1 MTSMKQG
8 RGSVLPALTNRWMK
22 ANDVETDLLVMKKN
36 AVLDPFQPD
45 FESDR
50 KTQVPFH
57 TTQDLEEDPRGISRE
72 LMDQNRSLS
81 NYKNHT
87 ELKEGDHYRVDF
99 TLSDDQPILVDSHQF
114 DLPEGHRAT
123 AIISTASQGEGAYY
137 RNGAVRIQLKED
149 ALLHLIVLDQVD
161 EGVSSNLSLIADMED
176 GAELKVTTVCLGSGK
191 SNFYLWG
198 DLVGYE
204 SKADIHTAYLGW
216 GQARM
221 DFFYNV
227 AFFNHFTDGHIE
239 ANGALL
245 DRAYKSFR
253 DTLDF
258 KEGSVGAIGGEEEFT
273 LLLSEEANS
282 LAVPILL
289 CHEDLVQANHAASNG
304 KLDEDILFYLM
315 SRGFPRS
322 EAEGLIV
329 ESRMRPSLDRIPDED
344 LRENLKKVIHERIVN
359 RHGK

>member
-1 MTSMKQG
+1 MTSVKQG

-22 ANDVETDLLVMKKN
+22 ANDVETDLLVMEENVK
-36 AVLDPFQPD
+36 LPSFQPD

-57 TTQDLEEDPRGISRE
+57 TAEDLEEDPRGISRD
-72 LMDQNRSLS
+72 LMDQNRIFA

-87 ELKEGDHYRVDF
+87 ELEEGDHYRVDF

-123 AIISTASQGEGAYY
+123 AIISTASQGEGDYY
-137 RNGAVRIQLKED
+137 RNGAVRVQLKED
-149 ALLHLIVLDQVD
+149 ALLHLIVLDQVG
-161 EGVSSNLSLIADMED
+161 EGVRSNISLIADMED
-176 GAELKVTTVCLGSGK
+176 GAELKLTTVCLGSGK

-204 SKADIHTAYLGW
+204 SKVDIHTAYLGW
-216 GQARM
+216 GRARM

-258 KEGSVGAIGGEEEFT
+258 KEGSVGAVGGEEEFT

-344 LRENLKKVIHERIVN
+344 LRESLKKVIHERIVN

>member
-22 ANDVETDLLVMKKN
+22 ANDVETDLLVMEENVK
-36 AVLDPFQPD
+36 LPSFRPD

-57 TTQDLEEDPRGISRE
+57 TARDLEEDPRGISQD
-72 LMDQNRSLS
+72 LMDQNRIFA

-87 ELKEGDHYRVDF
+87 ELEEGDHYRVDF

-176 GAELKVTTVCLGSGK
+176 GAELKLTTVCLGSGK

-227 AFFNHFTDGHIE
+227 TFFNHFTDGHIE

-258 KEGSVGAIGGEEEFT
+258 KEGSVGAVGGEEEFT

>member
-22 ANDVETDLLVMKKN
+22 ANDVETDLLVMEENVK
-36 AVLDPFQPD
+36 LPSFRPD

-57 TTQDLEEDPRGISRE
+57 TARDLEEDPRGISRE
-72 LMDQNRSLS
+72 LMDQNRIFA
-81 NYKNHT
+81 NYNNHT
-87 ELKEGDHYRVDF
+87 ELEEGDHYRVDF

-123 AIISTASQGEGAYY
+123 AIISTASQGEGDYY
-137 RNGAVRIQLKED
+137 RNGAVRVQLKED
-149 ALLHLIVLDQVD
+149 ALLHLIVLDQVG
-161 EGVSSNLSLIADMED
+161 EGVRSNISLIADMED
-176 GAELKVTTVCLGSGK
+176 GAELKLTTVCLGSGK

-204 SKADIHTAYLGW
+204 SKTDIHTAYLGW

-227 AFFNHFTDGHIE
+227 TFFNHFTEGHIE

-258 KEGSVGAIGGEEEFT
+258 KEGSVGAVGGEEEFT

-344 LRENLKKVIHERIVN
+344 LRESLKKVIHERIVN

>member
-22 ANDVETDLLVMKKN
+22 ANDVVTDLLVMEENVK
-36 AVLDPFQPD
+36 LPSFRPD

-57 TTQDLEEDPRGISRE
+57 TAEDLEEDPRGISRE
-72 LMDQNRSLS
+72 LMDQNRIFA

-87 ELKEGDHYRVDF
+87 ELEEGDHYRVDF

-149 ALLHLIVLDQVD
+149 ALLHLIVLDRVD
-161 EGVSSNLSLIADMED
+161 EGVRSNLSLIADMED
-176 GAELKVTTVCLGSGK
+176 GAELKLTTVCLGSGK

-204 SKADIHTAYLGW
+204 SKTDIHTAYLGW

-227 AFFNHFTDGHIE
+227 TFFNHFTEGHIE

-258 KEGSVGAIGGEEEFT
+258 KEGSVGAVGGEEEFT

>member
-8 RGSVLPALTNRWMK
+8 RGSVLPALTNRRMK
-22 ANDVETDLLVMKKN
+22 ANDVETDLLVMEENVK
-36 AVLDPFQPD
+36 LPSFRPD

-57 TTQDLEEDPRGISRE
+57 TAEDLEEDPRGISRD
-72 LMDQNRSLS
+72 LMDQNRIFA

-87 ELKEGDHYRVDF
+87 ELEEGDHYRVDF

-123 AIISTASQGEGAYY
+123 AIISTASQGEGDYY
-137 RNGAVRIQLKED
+137 RNGAVRVQLKED
-149 ALLHLIVLDQVD
+149 ALLHLIVLDQVG
-161 EGVSSNLSLIADMED
+161 EGVRSNISLIADMED
-176 GAELKVTTVCLGSGK
+176 GAELKLTTVCLGSGK

-204 SKADIHTAYLGW
+204 SKTDIHTAYLGW

-227 AFFNHFTDGHIE
+227 TFFNHFTEGHIE

-258 KEGSVGAIGGEEEFT
+258 KEGSVGAVGGEEEFT

>member
-1 MTSMKQG
+1 MKNLKQG

-22 ANDVETDLLVMKKN
+22 ANDVETDLLVMEEGNRLPEFK
-36 AVLDPFQPD
+36 PD
-45 FESDR
+45 FESPR
-50 KTQVPFH
+50 KAQLPFH
-57 TTQDLEEDPRGISRE
+57 TARDLEEDPRGISKE
-72 LMDQNRSLS
+72 LVEENRTLS
-81 NYKNHT
+81 NYQNHT
-87 ELKEGDHYRVDF
+87 ELVEGDSYRVDF
-99 TLSDDQPILVDSHQF
+99 VLSEDQPVLVDSHQF
-114 DLPEGHRAT
+114 DLPEGHQAT
-123 AIISTASQGEGAYY
+123 VILNCKSDGDGDFY
-137 RNGAVRIQLKED
+137 RNGLVRLQLKED
-149 ALLHLIVLDQVD
+149 ASLHLVVVDQFD
-161 EGVSSNLSLIADMED
+161 QGTTANLALIADMED
-176 GAELKVTTVCLGSGK
+176 GAELKLTTVSLGSGK

-204 SKADIHTAYLGW
+204 AKCDVHTAYLGW
-216 GQARM
+216 GQAKM

-227 AFFNHFTDGHIE
+227 IFFNHFTQGHIE

-245 DRAYKSFR
+245 DQAYKSFR

-258 KEGSVGAIGGEEEFT
+258 KEGSVGAVGNEEEFT

-315 SRGFPRS
+315 SRGFPRA

-329 ESRMRPSLDRIPDED
+329 ESRMRPSLDRIPDEALCED
-344 LRENLKKVIHERIVN
+344 LKQVIHERIAK